1 MYFPVDTVGHMIV
14 LVHSYGRLVANGQV
28 ITDLT
33 EIAPPDNTISRN
45 GRVTCV
51 RGVWYW
57 NTSKDTQ
64 KNSTSNPSTLQQIT
78 TWGNMSVYQ
87 ILGENSTLVVTE
99 SWNVSNNIAYCSRKD
114 TPDCRHYV
122 FLFPRGNGEYN

>member
-1 MYFPVDTVGHMIV
+1 MGHTIV
-14 LVHSYGRLVANGQV
+14 LVHSYGRLIANGQV

-33 EIAPPDNTISRN
+33 EIAPPDNTTSSS

-57 NTSKDTQ
+57 NVSKDSR
-64 KNSTSNPSTLQQIT
+64 KNSAPNPSTLYQIT
-78 TWGNMSVYQ
+78 TREFMSVYQ

-99 SWNVSNNIAYCSRKD
+99 RWNILNNVAYCSRND
-114 TPDCRHYV
+114 TPDRRHYV
-122 FLFPRGNGEYN
+122 FLFPRGNGKYN